1 MELALLRI
9 QLTMELA
16 IMNLKRARSDLLF
29 GYWLEESGEGQNMNQ
44 RSSSPS
50 SFAATIGRKAMALQ
64 TGVSSSKVLILVGA
78 GLTGS
83 IVFNSGRLAELVS
96 QLQEILKGVDEANV
110 SSNKFDSALLAAQ
123 IRQLAQDI
131 KELSLSNPITIYNGN
146 STSSGSYASY
156 LVPAAALGAMGYC
169 YMWWKGWSFT
179 DAMFVTKRNMAN
191 AVETVSK
198 QLENVSQTLATTRRH
213 LSNRLESL
221 DWKLDE
227 QKEISKLIA
236 DDVFDVKFNLSQI
249 GLNVE
254 VIHQMVSGLE
264 DKIELIESKQDVTN
278 SGLWHLC
285 QLADG
290 FQDAQN
296 GRKIKDVSGTLANN
310 LRLPYEETS
319 AKGLQFISETNGLS
333 DIENSVTSVKMNDSN
348 SLVTEK
354 GAILLF
360 LVSVASPDFFVGD
373 RHPND
378 RCPSSSLYYFYSSLQ
393 RVGLGSYPCMLT
405 TSRRR
410 YSPKSSIKLAARN
423 LLSPEAF

>member
-1 MELALLRI
+1 
-9 QLTMELA
+9 
-16 IMNLKRARSDLLF
+16 
-29 GYWLEESGEGQNMNQ
+29 
-44 RSSSPS
+44 
-50 SFAATIGRKAMALQ
+50 MALQ

-83 IVFNSGRLAELVS
+83 IVFNSGRLSELVA
-96 QLQEILKGVDEANV
+96 QLQEILKGVDEAGV

-131 KELSLSNPITIYNGN
+131 KELSLSAPITIYNGN

-191 AVETVSK
+191 AVTTVSK

-213 LSNRLESL
+213 LSKRLESL
-221 DWKLDE
+221 DWKLEE
-227 QKEISKLIA
+227 QKEISQLIA
-236 DDVFDVKFNLSQI
+236 DDVDDVKLNLSQI

-290 FQDAQN
+290 FQDAQKSK
-296 GRKIKDVSGTLANN
+296 KIKDVSGTNN

-333 DIENSVTSVKMNDSN
+333 DIENSITSAKQNDD
-348 SLVTEK
+348 SLVKEK
-354 GAILLF
+354 VPITTRRIHR
-360 LVSVASPDFFVGD
+360 SYQVGI
-373 RHPND
+373 
-378 RCPSSSLYYFYSSLQ
+378 SLAQ
-393 RVGLGSYPCMLT
+393 G
-405 TSRRR
+405 
-410 YSPKSSIKLAARN
+410 II
-423 LLSPEAF
+423 

>member
-1 MELALLRI
+1 
-9 QLTMELA
+9 
-16 IMNLKRARSDLLF
+16 
-29 GYWLEESGEGQNMNQ
+29 
-44 RSSSPS
+44 
-50 SFAATIGRKAMALQ
+50 MALQ

-83 IVFNSGRLAELVS
+83 IVFNSGRLSELVA
-96 QLQEILKGVDEANV
+96 QLQEILKGVDEAEV

-131 KELSLSNPITIYNGN
+131 KELSLSAPITIYNGN

-191 AVETVSK
+191 AVTTVSK

-213 LSNRLESL
+213 LSKRLESL
-221 DWKLDE
+221 DWKLEE
-227 QKEISKLIA
+227 QKEISQLIA
-236 DDVFDVKFNLSQI
+236 DDVDDVKLNLSQI

-290 FQDAQN
+290 FQGAQKSK
-296 GRKIKDVSGTLANN
+296 KIKDVSGTNN

-333 DIENSVTSVKMNDSN
+333 DIENSITSAKQNDD
-348 SLVTEK
+348 SLVKEK
-354 GAILLF
+354 VPITTRRIHR
-360 LVSVASPDFFVGD
+360 SYQVGI
-373 RHPND
+373 
-378 RCPSSSLYYFYSSLQ
+378 SLAQ
-393 RVGLGSYPCMLT
+393 G
-405 TSRRR
+405 
-410 YSPKSSIKLAARN
+410 II
-423 LLSPEAF
+423 

>member
-1 MELALLRI
+1 
-9 QLTMELA
+9 
-16 IMNLKRARSDLLF
+16 
-29 GYWLEESGEGQNMNQ
+29 
-44 RSSSPS
+44 
-50 SFAATIGRKAMALQ
+50 MALQ

-83 IVFNSGRLAELVS
+83 IVFNSGRLSELVA
-96 QLQEILKGVDEANV
+96 QLQEILKGVDEAEV

-131 KELSLSNPITIYNGN
+131 KELSLSAPITIYNGN

-169 YMWWKGWSFT
+169 YMWWKGLSFT

-191 AVETVSK
+191 AVTTVSK

-213 LSNRLESL
+213 LSKRLESL
-221 DWKLDE
+221 DWKLEE
-227 QKEISKLIA
+227 QKEISQLIA
-236 DDVFDVKFNLSQI
+236 DDVDDVKLNLSQI

-290 FQDAQN
+290 FQDAQKSK
-296 GRKIKDVSGTLANN
+296 KIKDVSGTNN

-333 DIENSVTSVKMNDSN
+333 DIENSITSAKQNDD
-348 SLVTEK
+348 SLVKEK
-354 GAILLF
+354 VPITTRRIHR
-360 LVSVASPDFFVGD
+360 SYQVGI
-373 RHPND
+373 
-378 RCPSSSLYYFYSSLQ
+378 SLAQ
-393 RVGLGSYPCMLT
+393 G
-405 TSRRR
+405 
-410 YSPKSSIKLAARN
+410 II
-423 LLSPEAF
+423 

>member
-1 MELALLRI
+1 
-9 QLTMELA
+9 
-16 IMNLKRARSDLLF
+16 
-29 GYWLEESGEGQNMNQ
+29 
-44 RSSSPS
+44 
-50 SFAATIGRKAMALQ
+50 MALQ

-83 IVFNSGRLAELVS
+83 IVFNSGRLSELVA
-96 QLQEILKGVDEANV
+96 QLQEILKGVDEAEV

-131 KELSLSNPITIYNGN
+131 KELSLSAPITIYNGN

-191 AVETVSK
+191 AVTTVSK

-213 LSNRLESL
+213 LSKRLESL
-221 DWKLDE
+221 DWKLEE
-227 QKEISKLIA
+227 QKEISQLIA
-236 DDVFDVKFNLSQI
+236 DDVDDVKLNLSQI

-290 FQDAQN
+290 FQDAQKSK
-296 GRKIKDVSGTLANN
+296 KIKDVGGTNN

-333 DIENSVTSVKMNDSN
+333 DIENSITSAKQNDD
-348 SLVTEK
+348 SLVKEK
-354 GAILLF
+354 VPITTRRIHR
-360 LVSVASPDFFVGD
+360 SYQVGI
-373 RHPND
+373 
-378 RCPSSSLYYFYSSLQ
+378 SLAQ
-393 RVGLGSYPCMLT
+393 G
-405 TSRRR
+405 
-410 YSPKSSIKLAARN
+410 II
-423 LLSPEAF
+423 

>member
-1 MELALLRI
+1 M
-9 QLTMELA
+9 
-16 IMNLKRARSDLLF
+16 
-29 GYWLEESGEGQNMNQ
+29 
-44 RSSSPS
+44 
-50 SFAATIGRKAMALQ
+50 
-64 TGVSSSKVLILVGA
+64 
-78 GLTGS
+78 TGS
-83 IVFNSGRLAELVS
+83 IVFNSGRLSELVA
-96 QLQEILKGVDEANV
+96 QLQEILKGVDEAEV

-131 KELSLSNPITIYNGN
+131 KELSLSAPITIYNGN

-191 AVETVSK
+191 AVTTVSK

-213 LSNRLESL
+213 LSKRLESL
-221 DWKLDE
+221 DWKLEE
-227 QKEISKLIA
+227 QKEISQLIA
-236 DDVFDVKFNLSQI
+236 DDVDDVKLNLSQI

-264 DKIELIESKQDVTN
+264 GKIELIESKQDVTN

-290 FQDAQN
+290 FQDAQKSK
-296 GRKIKDVSGTLANN
+296 KIKDVSGTNN

-333 DIENSVTSVKMNDSN
+333 DIENSITSAKQNDD
-348 SLVTEK
+348 SLVKEK
-354 GAILLF
+354 VPITTRRIHR
-360 LVSVASPDFFVGD
+360 SYQVGI
-373 RHPND
+373 
-378 RCPSSSLYYFYSSLQ
+378 SLAQ
-393 RVGLGSYPCMLT
+393 G
-405 TSRRR
+405 
-410 YSPKSSIKLAARN
+410 II
-423 LLSPEAF
+423 

>member
-1 MELALLRI
+1 
-9 QLTMELA
+9 
-16 IMNLKRARSDLLF
+16 
-29 GYWLEESGEGQNMNQ
+29 
-44 RSSSPS
+44 
-50 SFAATIGRKAMALQ
+50 MALQ

-83 IVFNSGRLAELVS
+83 IVFNSGRLSELVA
-96 QLQEILKGVDEANV
+96 QLQEILKGVDEAEV

-131 KELSLSNPITIYNGN
+131 KELSLSAPITIYNGN

-191 AVETVSK
+191 AVTTVSK

-213 LSNRLESL
+213 LSKRLESL
-221 DWKLDE
+221 DWKLEE
-227 QKEISKLIA
+227 QKEISQLIA
-236 DDVFDVKFNLSQI
+236 DDVDDVKLNLSQI

-290 FQDAQN
+290 FQDAQKSK
-296 GRKIKDVSGTLANN
+296 KIKDVSGTNN

-333 DIENSVTSVKMNDSN
+333 DIENSITSAKQNDD
-348 SLVTEK
+348 SLVKEK
-354 GAILLF
+354 VPITTRRIHR
-360 LVSVASPDFFVGD
+360 SYQVGI
-373 RHPND
+373 
-378 RCPSSSLYYFYSSLQ
+378 SL
-393 RVGLGSYPCMLT
+393 
-405 TSRRR
+405 
-410 YSPKSSIKLAARN
+410 ARGII
-423 LLSPEAF
+423 

>member
-1 MELALLRI
+1 
-9 QLTMELA
+9 
-16 IMNLKRARSDLLF
+16 
-29 GYWLEESGEGQNMNQ
+29 
-44 RSSSPS
+44 
-50 SFAATIGRKAMALQ
+50 MALQ

-83 IVFNSGRLAELVS
+83 IVFNSGRLSELVA
-96 QLQEILKGVDEANV
+96 QLQEILKGVDEAEV

-131 KELSLSNPITIYNGN
+131 KELSLSAPITIYNGN

-191 AVETVSK
+191 AVTTVSK

-213 LSNRLESL
+213 LSKRLESL
-221 DWKLDE
+221 DWKLEE
-227 QKEISKLIA
+227 QKEISQLIA
-236 DDVFDVKFNLSQI
+236 DDVDDVKLNLSQI

-290 FQDAQN
+290 FQDAQKSK
-296 GRKIKDVSGTLANN
+296 KIKDVSGTNN

-333 DIENSVTSVKMNDSN
+333 DIENSITSAKQNDD
-348 SLVTEK
+348 SLVKEK
-354 GAILLF
+354 VPITTRRIHR
-360 LVSVASPDFFVGD
+360 SYQVGI
-373 RHPND
+373 
-378 RCPSSSLYYFYSSLQ
+378 SLAQ
-393 RVGLGSYPCMLT
+393 G
-405 TSRRR
+405 
-410 YSPKSSIKLAARN
+410 II
-423 LLSPEAF
+423 

>member
-1 MELALLRI
+1 
-9 QLTMELA
+9 
-16 IMNLKRARSDLLF
+16 
-29 GYWLEESGEGQNMNQ
+29 
-44 RSSSPS
+44 
-50 SFAATIGRKAMALQ
+50 MALQ

-83 IVFNSGRLAELVS
+83 IVFNSGRLSELVA
-96 QLQEILKGVDEANV
+96 QLQEILKGVDEAEV

-131 KELSLSNPITIYNGN
+131 KELSLSAPITIYNGN

-191 AVETVSK
+191 AVATVSK

-213 LSNRLESL
+213 LSKRLESL
-221 DWKLDE
+221 DWKLEE
-227 QKEISKLIA
+227 QKEISQLIA
-236 DDVFDVKFNLSQI
+236 DDVDDVKLNLSQI

-290 FQDAQN
+290 FQDAQKSK
-296 GRKIKDVSGTLANN
+296 KIKDVSGTNN

-333 DIENSVTSVKMNDSN
+333 DIENSITSAKQNDD
-348 SLVTEK
+348 SLVKEK
-354 GAILLF
+354 VPITTRRIHR
-360 LVSVASPDFFVGD
+360 SYQVGI
-373 RHPND
+373 
-378 RCPSSSLYYFYSSLQ
+378 SLAQ
-393 RVGLGSYPCMLT
+393 G
-405 TSRRR
+405 
-410 YSPKSSIKLAARN
+410 II
-423 LLSPEAF
+423 

>member
-1 MELALLRI
+1 
-9 QLTMELA
+9 
-16 IMNLKRARSDLLF
+16 
-29 GYWLEESGEGQNMNQ
+29 
-44 RSSSPS
+44 
-50 SFAATIGRKAMALQ
+50 MALQ

-83 IVFNSGRLAELVS
+83 IVFNSGRLSELVA
-96 QLQEILKGVDEANV
+96 QLQEILKGVDEAEV

-131 KELSLSNPITIYNGN
+131 KELSLSAPITIYNGN

-191 AVETVSK
+191 AVTTVSK

-213 LSNRLESL
+213 LSKRLESL
-221 DWKLDE
+221 DWKLEE
-227 QKEISKLIA
+227 QKEISQLIA
-236 DDVFDVKFNLSQI
+236 DDVDDVKLNLSQI

-290 FQDAQN
+290 FQDAQKSK
-296 GRKIKDVSGTLANN
+296 KIKDVSGTNN

-333 DIENSVTSVKMNDSN
+333 DIENSITSAKQNDD
-348 SLVTEK
+348 SLVKEK
-354 GAILLF
+354 VPITTRRIHR
-360 LVSVASPDFFVGD
+360 SYQVGI
-373 RHPND
+373 
-378 RCPSSSLYYFYSSLQ
+378 SL
-393 RVGLGSYPCMLT
+393 
-405 TSRRR
+405 
-410 YSPKSSIKLAARN
+410 AR
-423 LLSPEAF
+423 F

>member
-1 MELALLRI
+1 
-9 QLTMELA
+9 
-16 IMNLKRARSDLLF
+16 
-29 GYWLEESGEGQNMNQ
+29 
-44 RSSSPS
+44 
-50 SFAATIGRKAMALQ
+50 MALQ

-83 IVFNSGRLAELVS
+83 IVFNSGRLSELVA
-96 QLQEILKGVDEANV
+96 QLQEILKGVDEAGV

-131 KELSLSNPITIYNGN
+131 KELSLSAPITIYNGN
-146 STSSGSYASY
+146 STSSGSHASY

-191 AVETVSK
+191 AVATVSK

-213 LSNRLESL
+213 LSKRLESL
-221 DWKLDE
+221 DWKLEE
-227 QKEISKLIA
+227 QKEISQLIA
-236 DDVFDVKFNLSQI
+236 DDVDDVKLNLSQI

-290 FQDAQN
+290 FQDAQKSK
-296 GRKIKDVSGTLANN
+296 KIKDVSGTNN

-319 AKGLQFISETNGLS
+319 DRK
-333 DIENSVTSVKMNDSN
+333 SVV
-348 SLVTEK
+348 
-354 GAILLF
+354 
-360 LVSVASPDFFVGD
+360 
-373 RHPND
+373 
-378 RCPSSSLYYFYSSLQ
+378 
-393 RVGLGSYPCMLT
+393 
-405 TSRRR
+405 
-410 YSPKSSIKLAARN
+410 
-423 LLSPEAF
+423 